1 AEQVIERRR
10 GLQIPQAWCVG
21 RGDVH
26 GEVARHVVEPFDP
39 QHIIGRAVCAFL
51 VRPEVDADHTNS
63 RALLQTLEND
73 LMARAVEAESIDD
86 GPFTDKSENA
96 RPRVPDLRARGDAA
110 DLGKAKSN
118 SQ

>member
-1 AEQVIERRR
+1 
-10 GLQIPQAWCVG
+10 
-21 RGDVH
+21 

-63 RALLQTLEND
+63 RALLQTLEHD

-118 SQ
+118 SQNGVRHARIFVEPGCDADRIGKFAVP